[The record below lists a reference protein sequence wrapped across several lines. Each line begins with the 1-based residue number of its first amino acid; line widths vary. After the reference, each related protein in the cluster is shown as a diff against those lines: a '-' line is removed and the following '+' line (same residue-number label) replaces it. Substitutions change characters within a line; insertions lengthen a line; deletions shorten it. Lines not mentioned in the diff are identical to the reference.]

1 MLKIY
6 QNWFHVK
13 SDWQINSWTSALW
26 SSNTKKY
33 CSYYTIHFFENTQL
47 HLTKCLNVCAPTYF
61 QDLDTIPL
69 PARPNFFKGTAATPA
84 NSSSTPPVP
93 PARDSPKITPGGGI
107 IPPPPPPY
115 KPSVAPRTGALP
127 QLPNFLRASDDSMGQ
142 NGAHSTFFQ
151 SRGDYTQ

>member
-1 MLKIY
+1 MMCYLI
-6 QNWFHVK
+6 
-13 SDWQINSWTSALW
+13 
-26 SSNTKKY
+26 SSNTKN
-33 CSYYTIHFFENTQL
+33 TVHIIQIQIIVFESIRL
-47 HLTKCLNVCAPTYF
+47 HLTKCLNVCAPAYF
-61 QDLDTIPL
+61 QDLDTIPT
-69 PARPNFFKGTAATPA
+69 PPRPNFFKGTAVAPA
-84 NSSSTPPVP
+84 NTSSTPPVP
-93 PARDSPKITPGGGI
+93 PARDSPKITPGGGGI

>member
-1 MLKIY
+1 M
-6 QNWFHVK
+6 
-13 SDWQINSWTSALW
+13 
-26 SSNTKKY
+26 
-33 CSYYTIHFFENTQL
+33 
-47 HLTKCLNVCAPTYF
+47 TKCLNVCAPAYF
-61 QDLDTIPL
+61 QDLDTIPT
-69 PARPNFFKGTAATPA
+69 PPRPNFFKGTAVAPA
-84 NSSSTPPVP
+84 NTSSTPPVP